1 MRFVK
6 QELDKLKKKLKKYHE
21 SGRIWLREYQKCTLY
36 LIQQKTNHYKLATN
50 QSLNL
55 SPRVSTRG
63 LSFLLT
69 AGLTDTIHHNFYV

>member
-1 MRFVK
+1 MY
-6 QELDKLKKKLKKYHE
+6 KY
-21 SGRIWLREYQKCTLY
+21 QPVPLY
-36 LIQQKTNHYKLATN
+36 LVQKKTHHYKLATN

-69 AGLTDTIHHNFYV
+69 T